1 MKTKVNL
8 KGYEGR
14 LLAVLTTHVGTHN
27 AIGMAELY
35 EAVFGETWNH
45 RINDTRILRYLITQM
60 RRKGV
65 PICSVATKTGGGYY
79 IAAGGSELRNYLER
93 NKVRALKI
101 LSRNAAIQKITLADY
116 LGQMRLNMEVGDD
129 KNIA

>member
-1 MKTKVNL
+1 MKTKANL

-14 LLAVLTTHVGTHN
+14 LLAVLTTHIGTHN

-45 RINDTRILRYLITQM
+45 RINDTRTLRYLITQM
-60 RRKGV
+60 RRDGT

-79 IAAGGSELRNYLER
+79 LAAAGSELRNYLER

-101 LSRNAAIQKITLADY
+101 LTRNAAIEKVTLAEY
-116 LGQMRLNMEVGDD
+116 LGQMRLNMEGEKVER
-129 KNIA
+129 